1 MKTNR
6 QKVGCSGKQKIRK
19 TGRGRAFFSVGL
31 FFGWLVVTG
40 WTLPLLAKAEE
51 TITLGDSLT
60 AEYDTLPNLPGFPT
74 EATAYAEVTREGWE
88 AMSWVEVLARL
99 RPEDFDF
106 GRWRELANPWPL
118 PRLSGY
124 EYNWAIPGAEAG
136 QYESF
141 ITTQNPLYAEL
152 RRPLESQ
159 LNSRAKR
166 AVVWLGG
173 NDFRANYG
181 RLYDGGGSSALID
194 GLVASLD
201 RIVRFVQAQ
210 NREVQIV
217 LATVPDLGAAPAKI
231 AAHPNAA
238 KRQRVTDATIAANEA
253 IAELAA
259 DRGVALANPYAQTAR
274 LVAGDPFYF
283 GAVEFLHDT
292 DPDNDPHYLFT
303 REGLHPNTALQIKIA
318 RTFIGAFNAGYGAGI
333 PQITDAEALR
343 LLRISP
349 REPYQQ
355 WIKIYRPAQTALL
368 KDPDRDTLTN
378 LVEYAF
384 GLDPTRSDALP
395 ATRTDGPAI
404 TITYKPDPARR
415 RHCEVLVQY
424 SLNGASWK
432 RVPADRIVANGDG
445 SFTATLPPQTA
456 PVLTRLKVILRPPQ
470 GSNATVASVCNLD

>member
-1 MKTNR
+1 MLLGG
-6 QKVGCSGKQKIRK
+6 KVENIQGETFRLPAFQLLRK
-19 TGRGRAFFSVGL
+19 SLAVWLPAFL
-31 FFGWLVVTG
+31 LVF
-40 WTLPLLAKAEE
+40 TLSLAADE

-60 AEYDTLPNLPGFPT
+60 AEYDTLPDLPGFPT
-74 EATAYAEVTREGWE
+74 EATAYAEVTRDGWE

-106 GRWRELANPWPL
+106 GRWRELANPWPV

-136 QYESF
+136 QYETF
-141 ITTQNPLYAEL
+141 ITSTASQNPIYAEL
-152 RRPLESQ
+152 RRPLENQ
-159 LNSRAKR
+159 LRSRAKR

-173 NDFRANYG
+173 NEFRANYG
-181 RLYDGGGSSALID
+181 RLYDGGSSSALIA
-194 GLVASLD
+194 GLVADLD

-210 NREVQIV
+210 NGEVQIV

-231 AAHPNAA
+231 SAHPNRA
-238 KRQRVTDATIAANEA
+238 KRQRVTEATIAANEA

-259 DRGVALANPYAQTAR
+259 ARGVALANPYAQTAR
-274 LVAGDPFYF
+274 LVNGDPFYF
-283 GAVEFLHDT
+283 GAVEFFHDT

-318 RTFIGAFNAGYGAGI
+318 RTFVGAFNAGYGAGI

-343 LLRISP
+343 LLRINP

-355 WIKIYRPAQTALL
+355 WIASFRPAQTAPL
-368 KDPDRDTLTN
+368 KDPDQDMLTN

-384 GLDPTRSDALP
+384 GLDPTQSDAVP
-395 ATRTDGPAI
+395 ATRSDGAA
-404 TITYKPDPARR
+404 TTVTYAPDPARK
-415 RHCEVLVQY
+415 RHCEILVQY
-424 SLNGASWK
+424 SLNGTSWR
-432 RVPADRIVANGDG
+432 RVPASSIVENADG
-445 SFTATLPPQTA
+445 SFTATVPPQSA

-470 GSNATVASVCNLD
+470 GSNATVVSIFNVE